1 MDDDQRKNNQ
11 MAPYTQETLNKLCS
25 VPGEN
30 ALLAT
35 YNLEGQQPTKLSFIQ
50 TSEMHLEIFQATK
63 DVVQQEIFQNSTMLW
78 SQY

>member
-1 MDDDQRKNNQ
+1 MDDDQRKINQ

-35 YNLEGQQPTKLSFIQ
+35 YNLEGKQPTKLSFRLQ
-50 TSEMHLEIFQATK
+50 KYT
-63 DVVQQEIFQNSTMLW
+63 
-78 SQY
+78 